1 MSAIEQLKEKIS
13 SLKAS
18 YLVIVEENQALKDE
32 IGSVSHVD
40 DSEVE
45 KLKQELSSKDSE
57 IKTLKEEIV
66 EKDTEIEAIIAKV
79 EALLA

>member
-1 MSAIEQLKEKIS
+1 MSAIEELKEKIS

-18 YLVIVEENQALKDE
+18 YLAVVEENQALKGE
-32 IGSVSHVD
+32 IDSVSQVD
-40 DSEVE
+40 DSDLE
-45 KLKQELSSKDSE
+45 KLKQELDSRDSE